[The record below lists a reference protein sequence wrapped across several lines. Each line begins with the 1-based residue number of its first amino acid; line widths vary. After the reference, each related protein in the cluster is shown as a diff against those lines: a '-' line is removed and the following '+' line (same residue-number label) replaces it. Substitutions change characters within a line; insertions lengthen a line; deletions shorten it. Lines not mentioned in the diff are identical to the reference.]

1 MKVIHII
8 PSIHDESAGPSHS
21 VSCLSESLIAK
32 GVNLQL
38 ICLDWLVDSVNKL
51 YVKIFPVSFFPRR
64 LGISPK
70 MKYWLRR
77 EVTSGQVD
85 IIHNHS
91 LWMMPSVYAGRAV
104 TKSNCYLMLSPHGT
118 LSKVALSI
126 NFLQKK
132 IFWHLF
138 QAQTMKAVHCFHAS
152 AESEYRDIRRLGFKQ
167 PVCIIPNG
175 IKVPPLKI
183 LPKLGLRKLLYL
195 GRIHPIKGIDILL
208 NAWRVV
214 EHEFK
219 DWELCIVGPDN
230 DGYLVEMQNLAKKLK
245 IKRVK
250 FIGPL
255 FGEKKLRA
263 YREASIFILPS
274 HSENFGMTIAESL
287 AAGTPVITT
296 KAAPWEKLEEKGAGW
311 WIDIG
316 VDPLVICLR
325 HALAKSSVHLEKMGR
340 AGWQWMLKDFSW
352 EHITKKMLR
361 TYRWLLIGGKTPSW
375 VKLD

>member
-1 MKVIHII
+1 MKVIHIV
-8 PSIHDESAGPSHS
+8 STIHEEAAGPSYLVPS
-21 VSCLSESLIAK
+21 MCEALISLGLKVKLA
-32 GVNLQL
+32 L
-38 ICLDWLVDSVNKL
+38 LDWTPF
-51 YVKIFPVSFFPRR
+51 KIYKPFIKKFPLGFGPRR
-64 LGISPK
+64 LGLSPK
-70 MKYWLRR
+70 MRKWLKH
-77 EVTSGQVD
+77 EINEGNVN

-91 LWMMPSVYAGRAV
+91 LWMMPNVYAGDFISGSSCKLV
-104 TKSNCYLMLSPHGT
+104 VSPHGT
-118 LSKVALSI
+118 LSKMALSI
-126 NFLQKK
+126 NSLQKK
-132 IFWHLF
+132 VFWYLF
-138 QAQTMKAVHCFHAS
+138 QAQTIKAVHCFHAT
-152 AESEYRDIRRLGFKQ
+152 AESEYHDIRSLGFKQ

-175 IKVPPLKI
+175 VNVPPLNF
-183 LPKLGLRKLLYL
+183 LPKRGPRKLLYL
-195 GRIHPIKGIDILL
+195 GRIHPIKGIDILV
-208 NAWRVV
+208 NAWKIIER
-214 EHEFK
+214 EFP
-219 DWELCIVGPDN
+219 DWELCIAGPDN
-230 DGYLVEMQNLAKKLK
+230 NGYLLETQNLAKKLK

-250 FIGPL
+250 FLGPL

-340 AGWQWMLKDFSW
+340 AGWQWMLEDFSW